1 MKVKVKVKV
10 GQGGRFFRR
19 DCGSCDTYSLP
30 HLNTSSYKFYYCF
43 FEFTMFF

>member
-1 MKVKVKVKV
+1 MKVKVKV

-30 HLNTSSYKFYYCF
+30 HLNNHTN
-43 FEFTMFF
+43 FTMFF